1 MAVQFIPAV
10 LTAIRAG
17 VPAAKIIA
25 KYGKKAYNAAK
36 KRYTQGWKENLP
48 EKIIETVPEQ
58 AIGVAVVGLGLK
70 KAEKEIIKNLQK
82 KEDKKKRGPRDE
94 KRYGGKTKSKY
105 SKGGGVRKSKYS
117 L

>member
-1 MAVQFIPAV
+1 MAVILRLIAM
-10 LTAIRAG
+10 G

-48 EKIIETVPEQ
+48 DKIIETVPEQ
-58 AIGVAVVGLGLK
+58 AIGVAGVGIGLFEAN
-70 KAEKEIIKNLQK
+70 KAAIRYLQK

>member
-1 MAVQFIPAV
+1 M
-10 LTAIRAG
+10 G
-17 VPAAKIIA
+17 VPSAKIIA

-48 EKIIETVPEQ
+48 DKIIETVPEQ
-58 AIGVAVVGLGLK
+58 AIGVAGAGIGLFEAN
-70 KAEKEIIKNLQK
+70 KAAIRYLQK

-105 SKGGGVRKSKYS
+105 AKGGGVRKSKYS